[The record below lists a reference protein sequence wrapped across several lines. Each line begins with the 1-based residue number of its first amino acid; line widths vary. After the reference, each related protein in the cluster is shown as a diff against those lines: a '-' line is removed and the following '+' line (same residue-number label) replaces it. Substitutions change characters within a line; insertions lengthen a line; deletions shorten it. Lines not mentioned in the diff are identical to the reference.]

1 MAKHSHGKTIQL
13 YFDYC
18 YMCMRMHR
26 EFLNFGNNVFVDSS
40 KPLAHTYPK
49 KICYKEPCTIRTL
62 FSWLATRYNLWVKFK
77 LQCIWLSVK
86 KCSCILIQ
94 KKIPIRKIA
103 FWGLKDVWSK
113 TCSPWPKISN
123 LWGLEIRRYE
133 NFVKLR
139 NVVRRFLKL

>member
-1 MAKHSHGKTIQL
+1 
-13 YFDYC
+13 
-18 YMCMRMHR
+18 MCMRMHR

-94 KKIPIRKIA
+94 KKSPYKRLHFEALKMSGARRAHPDRTFQIFRASKLGDTKTLCSLETSLDG
-103 FWGLKDVWSK
+103 FWSSK
-113 TCSPWPKISN
+113 
-123 LWGLEIRRYE
+123 
-133 NFVKLR
+133 FVKCLVGALEGNR
-139 NVVRRFLKL
+139 ELGW